1 MQAKK
6 EHLTILS
13 DAEQSALYDLPEY
26 DDEQRLEYFN
36 LTEAELQIA
45 LTRHNLS
52 AQVHW
57 MLQIGYFKAVKM
69 FFRVTWEEVD
79 PADVDFILLQYFQ
92 GLSLEVQVISKHEYY
107 AQCSQIAQ
115 FFGYTPWAK
124 SKEQALLEEANRLI
138 QRDINQQFIA
148 MGLLDYLQS
157 QKIIRP
163 GYTTLQLIV
172 STTISTERN
181 RLSDIISR
189 NMSESDN
196 TLLDQIIAEDETLSK
211 LAALKQDAK
220 DFKPQMMRDERRKLE
235 TLRQIYQIITRLLP
249 ILKLSQQNLHYYAS
263 LVNYYTIYDLRQKL
277 KKEQSRLYIL
287 CYCWKRFQQIS
298 DNLVTAFSF
307 FFNQIDDKV
316 NELSTL
322 KFTSHVMSQREE
334 SIMLKRLVQLYVDD
348 TLPDEINFG
357 LVRKKAFE
365 ILSKEDIL
373 DKVSTNSKAPDEEN
387 DFYWQAIDSFQRKIT
402 GNLRAV
408 VTALNFSSANPDNR
422 WMLALQWIKTDYP
435 KPARHAPLI
444 EDCPAKTIPAKLLPY
459 LTITT
464 EDKICK
470 IHQPRYEFWIY
481 KQLCNQ
487 LKTGA
492 IFLKDSIQYRSLS
505 QELVPLEETGNV
517 IQQLNLPEQTCQPIG
532 SQLDELFAEQDKL
545 WAKLNKGLKNGT
557 LKHLRYEEQDD
568 TLHWKKLKETKDEKM
583 QSGFYAQMP
592 LCDITDVLRYVNK
605 RCRFM
610 SAFTHIQPRY
620 AKQATKEECLVGT
633 LIAQAMNNGNLN
645 MSDISDIPYMLLQDT
660 LQSRIRLAT
669 LKAANDLI
677 SNDIAKMPI
686 FPFYS
691 FDLEILYGGVDG
703 QKFEAETPT
712 LKARHSKKHFRKGK
726 GVVAYT
732 LLANHVPLQVELISP
747 NDHESYFAFDI
758 WYNNTSDIAPNIIT
772 GDMHV
777 INRANFAIMHWFGG
791 KLYPRFTNIDA
802 QRIHLF
808 SEKIKPEF
816 EKYLIKPHGQINRQL
831 IESEW
836 PNLQRIIATLG
847 LKEMTQSTLVKKLC
861 TYKQEHRTRMAL
873 FEFDK
878 LIRSI
883 HTLKYMLDPSIQSN
897 THRSQ
902 NRVES
907 YHQLRG
913 AIAQA
918 YGKKQL
924 LGRTDLAL
932 EVSNQ
937 CGRLIANA
945 IIHYNSAILSKLR
958 DKLEAEWNQKGL
970 ALLRKISPVAWQH
983 IHFQGHF
990 MFAEEHIIDLDE
1002 IIKQLKLGA

>member
-322 KFTSHVMSQREE
+322 KFTSHVMSQRE
-334 SIMLKRLVQLYVDD
+334 
-348 TLPDEINFG
+348 
-357 LVRKKAFE
+357 
-365 ILSKEDIL
+365 
-373 DKVSTNSKAPDEEN
+373 
-387 DFYWQAIDSFQRKIT
+387 
-402 GNLRAV
+402 
-408 VTALNFSSANPDNR
+408 
-422 WMLALQWIKTDYP
+422 
-435 KPARHAPLI
+435 
-444 EDCPAKTIPAKLLPY
+444 
-459 LTITT
+459 
-464 EDKICK
+464 
-470 IHQPRYEFWIY
+470 
-481 KQLCNQ
+481 
-487 LKTGA
+487 
-492 IFLKDSIQYRSLS
+492 
-505 QELVPLEETGNV
+505 
-517 IQQLNLPEQTCQPIG
+517 
-532 SQLDELFAEQDKL
+532 
-545 WAKLNKGLKNGT
+545 
-557 LKHLRYEEQDD
+557 
-568 TLHWKKLKETKDEKM
+568 
-583 QSGFYAQMP
+583 
-592 LCDITDVLRYVNK
+592 
-605 RCRFM
+605 
-610 SAFTHIQPRY
+610 
-620 AKQATKEECLVGT
+620 
-633 LIAQAMNNGNLN
+633 
-645 MSDISDIPYMLLQDT
+645 
-660 LQSRIRLAT
+660 
-669 LKAANDLI
+669 
-677 SNDIAKMPI
+677 
-686 FPFYS
+686 
-691 FDLEILYGGVDG
+691 
-703 QKFEAETPT
+703 
-712 LKARHSKKHFRKGK
+712 
-726 GVVAYT
+726 
-732 LLANHVPLQVELISP
+732 
-747 NDHESYFAFDI
+747 
-758 WYNNTSDIAPNIIT
+758 
-772 GDMHV
+772 
-777 INRANFAIMHWFGG
+777 
-791 KLYPRFTNIDA
+791 
-802 QRIHLF
+802 
-808 SEKIKPEF
+808 
-816 EKYLIKPHGQINRQL
+816 
-831 IESEW
+831 
-836 PNLQRIIATLG
+836 
-847 LKEMTQSTLVKKLC
+847 
-861 TYKQEHRTRMAL
+861 
-873 FEFDK
+873 
-878 LIRSI
+878 
-883 HTLKYMLDPSIQSN
+883 
-897 THRSQ
+897 
-902 NRVES
+902 
-907 YHQLRG
+907 
-913 AIAQA
+913 
-918 YGKKQL
+918 
-924 LGRTDLAL
+924 
-932 EVSNQ
+932 
-937 CGRLIANA
+937 
-945 IIHYNSAILSKLR
+945 
-958 DKLEAEWNQKGL
+958 
-970 ALLRKISPVAWQH
+970 
-983 IHFQGHF
+983 
-990 MFAEEHIIDLDE
+990 
-1002 IIKQLKLGA
+1002 